1 MSEAG
6 FAGFDVTVWLG
17 LFAPRGTA
25 ASIIAKLHDET
36 LRAIALPGV
45 RGRLGEF
52 GIEVI
57 GSSPAEFTSTIS
69 SESRFWAKLMREFDI
84 TLSN

>member
-1 MSEAG
+1 
-6 FAGFDVTVWLG
+6 VTVWLG

-25 ASIIAKLHDET
+25 ASIIAKLHHET

-45 RGRLGEF
+45 RGRLEEF

>member
-17 LFAPRGTA
+17 VFAPRGTD
-25 ASIIAKLHDET
+25 ASIIAKLYEET

-45 RGRLGEF
+45 RSRLEEF

-69 SESRFWAKLMREFDI
+69 SESRFWAKLIREFDI